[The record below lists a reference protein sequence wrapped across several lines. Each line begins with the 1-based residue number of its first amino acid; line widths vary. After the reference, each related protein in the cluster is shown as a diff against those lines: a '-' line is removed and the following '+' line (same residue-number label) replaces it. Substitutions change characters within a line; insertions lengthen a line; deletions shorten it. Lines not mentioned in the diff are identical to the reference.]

1 MMFGFTK
8 KHSSCRKVIMTDE
21 GKYFVTR
28 SKDNMKYEVL
38 EVYTISEDE
47 KHKGIIKDQRIK
59 VQYKED
65 KKC

>member
-1 MMFGFTK
+1 
-8 KHSSCRKVIMTDE
+8 MTDE